1 MIRPINNVVIA
12 IIENIFVFFS
22 PEYLKIFISLSANKL
37 LKKNCVEIKKIKG
50 NISKTN
56 IGVFIKDK

>member
-37 LKKNCVEIKKIKG
+37 LKKELC
-50 NISKTN
+50 
-56 IGVFIKDK
+56 